1 MSMYVLFEIV
11 KNSEI
16 LIVVSKMMNWL
27 MISLNL
33 VRRKLWW
40 WVLKW
45 HVLELI
51 KLLWTFKFWKLRFS
65 KMASGTTLVALGIN
79 LRGLLSGWITSG
91 AILSVSNVTCY

>member
-40 WVLKW
+40 WVL
-45 HVLELI
+45 
-51 KLLWTFKFWKLRFS
+51 
-65 KMASGTTLVALGIN
+65 
-79 LRGLLSGWITSG
+79 
-91 AILSVSNVTCY
+91 